1 MAEPHPPRFAVV
13 GCVHGSLNQIYADVK
28 VECEKRGWD
37 TVDAVILGG
46 DTQTLRN
53 CNDATC
59 IKMPDKYKKL
69 GDFAHYYSGE
79 LTAPYLTIFVGGNHE
94 ASNYLRELHYGG
106 WACPNIYFLGAAN
119 VIRLGPVRI
128 SGMSGIWKGY
138 DYRKPH
144 SERLPYN
151 NDDRGSIYHVREID
165 IRKLLQVRTQVDVGL
180 SHDWIRGIENFG
192 DSKGLFRRKPFL
204 REDSMTGKLGN
215 NAALQVVERLRPRY
229 WLSAHLHVQF
239 AATMPHDGV
248 TLQKTDPTPGEP
260 VEWAVID
267 VAGSLTTTVPATQ
280 SQPSAFMDLDSNL
293 NNTMSSPDTVGINPT
308 STASDP
314 ALNVKSPA
322 IGDMATRLAGWNNFQ
337 PIARKAEVDATLN
350 LREELQQAGSR
361 TVKAPETQWK
371 RVTFHNGDRRVDPA
385 IRMDTASPSK
395 KLKVENKEEIDLESS
410 DDNLDTVGIDS
421 TVRMNP
427 SSPSKKLNVQN
438 EEEIDLESSDDDHDA
453 VVPQEL
459 LGSHQNAK
467 LQNNEEVSL
476 ESSDESMSSP
486 SRKAPQ
492 GVSISG
498 HVDVKTEP
506 MGLSEITDGTAESR
520 SHVDQAIRNSLP
532 ASLSRPVPPPPR
544 EVKMTHPPA
553 IHNKFTRFLALD
565 KPNNHDPYLQ
575 LVEIH
580 PVSNQESVQYERP
593 YHLQYD
599 KEWLAITRVFA
610 GDIRIGEPTIPV
622 PVNLGEEEYLRR
634 ILENEQWVE
643 ENIVQKGLMDVPY
656 NFEHSS
662 PKYDPSVP
670 ITTSDQPLEYS
681 NIQTT
686 KFTELLQI
694 PNPFAI
700 SEEEAIA
707 RNDAGPRPMNHRA
720 FGGDRGHRGRGRGR
734 GGRGGGRGGRGGGG
748 RGRGGNH

>member
-1 MAEPHPPRFAVV
+1 MAEPYPPRFAVV

-28 VECEKRGWD
+28 AECEKRGWD

-69 GDFAHYYSGE
+69 GDFAHYYSGQ

-180 SHDWIRGIENFG
+180 SHDWIRGIEKFG
-192 DSKGLFRRKPFL
+192 DSKSLFRRKPFL
-204 REDSMTGKLGN
+204 REDSITGKLGN

-260 VEWAVID
+260 VEWAVVD
-267 VAGSLTTTVPATQ
+267 VADSSTTHVPSTLAH
-280 SQPSAFMDLDSNL
+280 SSAFTDLDGNL
-293 NNTMSSPDTVGINPT
+293 NTKVLHPDNLGLDAT
-308 STASDP
+308 STAP
-314 ALNVKSPA
+314 NAEMKAKSSA
-322 IGDMATRLAGWNNFQ
+322 IGNEAERLAGWNNFQ
-337 PIARKAEVDATLN
+337 PMACKAEVDATLK

-361 TVKAPETQWK
+361 TMKAPETQWK

-385 IRMDTASPSK
+385 VRMDAPSPTK
-395 KLKVENKEEIDLESS
+395 KLKVENEEEIHLESS
-410 DDNLDTVGIDS
+410 DDDRDAVGDDNTIRMDTS
-421 TVRMNP
+421 LLSERL
-427 SSPSKKLNVQN
+427 KVQN
-438 EEEIDLESSDDDHDA
+438 EEEIDLGSSDDDLETA
-453 VVPQEL
+453 VPQKTLEL
-459 LGSHQNAK
+459 RQDAK
-467 LQNNEEVSL
+467 VQNNEEISL
-476 ESSDESMSSP
+476 ESSNESMSSAP
-486 SRKAPQ
+486 RKTPQ
-492 GVSISG
+492 GVSTLA
-498 HVDVKTEP
+498 HADLNMEP
-506 MGLSEITDGTAESR
+506 VGLSEITDGTTESR
-520 SHVDQAIRNSLP
+520 SEVDQTLRNSLP
-532 ASLSRPVPPPPR
+532 ASLSRPIASSPR

-553 IHNKFTRFLALD
+553 IQNRFTRFLALD
-565 KPNNHDPYLQ
+565 KPNNRDPYLQ

-580 PVSNQESVQYERP
+580 PISDQGSLQYERP

-610 GDIRIGEPTIPV
+610 GDIRIGEPTVPV
-622 PVNLGEEEYLRR
+622 PANLGEEEYLRR
-634 ILENEQWVE
+634 ILEQEQWVE
-643 ENIVQKGLMDVPY
+643 ENLVQKGLMDVPC
-656 NFEHSS
+656 NFEQSA

-694 PNPFAI
+694 PNPFKI

-707 RNDAGPRPMNHRA
+707 RHDAGPRPVNYRS
-720 FGGDRGHRGRGRGR
+720 FGGDRGPGHFYTWIFKT
-734 GGRGGGRGGRGGGG
+734 
-748 RGRGGNH
+748 NLVQP